1 MAASGGRSLV
11 ETATRSPSFR
21 KLLLGRSWASK
32 VPNAARI
39 FVRTMEFDKNLKMV
53 ILSLSPRSLAY
64 LSINCK
70 LKKPKKPVFFL
81 V

>member
-1 MAASGGRSLV
+1 
-11 ETATRSPSFR
+11 
-21 KLLLGRSWASK
+21 
-32 VPNAARI
+32 
-39 FVRTMEFDKNLKMV
+39 MEFDKNLKMV